1 MDSHNHVKFRV
12 NVIAVSVKDKM
23 TNFKV
28 IRSEI
33 EWTPHI
39 APAIT
44 QGRIIVIIASI
55 NKSYIW
61 YMVQCRSDIW
71 RSGTRSTA
79 WAGLKDSLLR
89 YFSRSWNGHLPYRS
103 VVRLTCEQLTEHQA
117 FSVFIRSLIFSHLRA
132 NQMII
137 IILTSRCTVRWPLRH
152 AAFPGNYRQISQ
164 KRSFFADEMYSTIC
178 VEWAG
183 DHFSFGL
190 TKLIKFCQIYARK
203 TIFTF
208 SYSATLTFNL

>member
-39 APAIT
+39 VPAIT

-61 YMVQCRSDIW
+61 YSMAYSVGQISEEVAQEALLELVSRTRCYGTSAAREMDIY
-71 RSGTRSTA
+71 RIVPSCALHVS
-79 WAGLKDSLLR
+79 
-89 YFSRSWNGHLPYRS
+89 SWPNIRH
-103 VVRLTCEQLTEHQA
+103 
-117 FSVFIRSLIFSHLRA
+117 FNVFIRSLIFSHLRA

-137 IILTSRCTVRWPLRH
+137 
-152 AAFPGNYRQISQ
+152 Y
-164 KRSFFADEMYSTIC
+164 
-178 VEWAG
+178 
-183 DHFSFGL
+183 
-190 TKLIKFCQIYARK
+190 
-203 TIFTF
+203 
-208 SYSATLTFNL
+208 